1 MTTLLISLSRPDTVY
16 GTHPVQY
23 AVLDGRRVVEGG
35 DGVADELAKVAGGSL
50 RVAMDSASNVTERV
64 RLRALARRFVP
75 VLVQRHLADR
85 KSVV

>member
-35 DGVADELAKVAGGSL
+35 DGVADELSL
-50 RVAMDSASNVTERV
+50 I
-64 RLRALARRFVP
+64 
-75 VLVQRHLADR
+75 HI
-85 KSVV
+85 